1 MSDTNMAQAVN
12 IEASRGEQA
21 SSKRPYENIDT
32 SPNSLSLSP
41 PSARHR
47 LDAATQDFA
56 NMFLDMILNDTR
68 VIHALSEMLTVPL
81 LVKLDERENTIASL
95 IERVKVLENTTETL
109 KLDLKTA
116 QDKNDELE
124 QYGRRNSLRVWTP
137 APEILNENTDRLI
150 CDLAKGVGVTILP
163 QEICRSHRV
172 GRRYTGRDNN
182 QKPRPIIVKFIS
194 YATKK
199 KLYAARKG
207 LKDAFI
213 SEDLTKTR
221 NTILYRARQQRA
233 TGRFLHTWTDD
244 GLIKVRLKSNNKV
257 LSVTTLAQLERII
270 EESKCITQ
278 V

>member
-1 MSDTNMAQAVN
+1 MAQAVN

-32 SPNSLSLSP
+32 SPNSLSLTP

-116 QDKNDELE
+116 QDKMT
-124 QYGRRNSLRVWTP
+124 S
-137 APEILNENTDRLI
+137 
-150 CDLAKGVGVTILP
+150 
-163 QEICRSHRV
+163 
-172 GRRYTGRDNN
+172 
-182 QKPRPIIVKFIS
+182 
-194 YATKK
+194 
-199 KLYAARKG
+199 
-207 LKDAFI
+207 
-213 SEDLTKTR
+213 
-221 NTILYRARQQRA
+221 
-233 TGRFLHTWTDD
+233 
-244 GLIKVRLKSNNKV
+244 
-257 LSVTTLAQLERII
+257 
-270 EESKCITQ
+270 
-278 V
+278 